1 MNKKNRNEKM
11 IEKERIDERETI
23 LRDNDPITLCS
34 YEKEMQLYR
43 RRPF

>member
-1 MNKKNRNEKM
+1 MKMKNRKEKM
-11 IEKERIDERETI
+11 IEKERKDERETL
-23 LRDNDPITLCS
+23 LRDNGPITLCP